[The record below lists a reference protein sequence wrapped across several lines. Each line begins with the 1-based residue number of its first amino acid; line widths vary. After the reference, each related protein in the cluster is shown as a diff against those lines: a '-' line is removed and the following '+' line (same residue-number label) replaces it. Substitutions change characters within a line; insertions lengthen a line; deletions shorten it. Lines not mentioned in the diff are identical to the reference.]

1 MCKTDTY
8 QSRRYWKWSC
18 AALVLALLS
27 LGSPQSLAQGKGMQ
41 HIKFR
46 KVIDLSH
53 VITPNIPLWPG
64 DPAVEFTPVADF
76 EADGYYLRSFHIG
89 EHSATHMNAPNSF
102 HADGVGIDQYDPESL
117 VRSAVVIDVRD
128 KVRHN
133 DDYVID
139 KSDVLAWEHRHG
151 RIKRGTL
158 VLFYTGWQERWH
170 DPIAFMNEDGQG
182 LHFPGIGG
190 DTTRFL
196 LEERDIAG
204 VGIDTHGTDPGM
216 DTSFATNTQV
226 LARQGIILE
235 NLTNL
240 DQLPPKGTTVVIG
253 ILRLQDGSGSPVSVM
268 AFVP

>member
-1 MCKTDTY
+1 MCKAVTY
-8 QSRRYWKWSC
+8 KPHRYRNWSC
-18 AALVLALLS
+18 MAFVLALLS
-27 LGSPQSLAQGKGMQ
+27 LGSPESIAQGNGMQ

-76 EADGYYLRSFHIG
+76 ETDGYYLRSFTIG

-102 HADGVGIDQYDPESL
+102 HADGVGIDQYEPESL
-117 VRSAVVIDVRD
+117 VRPAVVIDVRE

-139 KSDVLAWEHRHG
+139 KSDVLAWESRHG
-151 RIKRGTL
+151 RIKPGTL
-158 VLFYTGWQERWH
+158 VLFYTGWQARWH
-170 DPIAFMNEDGQG
+170 DPAAFMNEDAQG

-190 DTTRFL
+190 ETTRFL
-196 LEERDIAG
+196 LDERGIAG

-226 LARQGIILE
+226 LARKGIILE
-235 NLTNL
+235 NLANL
-240 DQLPPKGTTVVIG
+240 DKLPPKGTTLVIG
-253 ILRLQDGSGSPVSVM
+253 ILRLQEGSGSPVSVM